1 MTHGYSVNGNG
12 NGQGLPD
19 CAWLIDQFAEDVP
32 GVTHAVLVSLD
43 GLQLAASRGVGRD
56 VGDQLSALAAGMLSM
71 ADRGGALLDLGAS
84 EYLTVRLP
92 RGHML
97 FMRVGES
104 AGLAV
109 AAAPGCDLRVV
120 SYRMTQ
126 FVSAVWHILTPQVR
140 HDLHRLTVGQ
150 PHRPDEGS

>member
-1 MTHGYSVNGNG
+1 MTHAYPGTGAGNG
-12 NGQGLPD
+12 MPD
-19 CAWLIDQFAEDVP
+19 CAWLIRQFVEDVP
-32 GVTHAVLVSLD
+32 GVSHAMLVSLD

-56 VGDQLSALAAGMLSM
+56 LGDQLAALTAGLLSM
-71 ADRGGALLDLGAS
+71 ADRSAALLELGAA

-92 RGHML
+92 RGHLL

-109 AAAPGCDLRVV
+109 VAAPGCDLRVV

-126 FVSAVWHILTPQVR
+126 FVGAVWHALTPAVR
-140 HDLHRLTVGQ
+140 HELHRMTAAQ
-150 PHRPDEGS
+150 AR

>member
-1 MTHGYSVNGNG
+1 MTHAFPSNGNG
-12 NGQGLPD
+12 TATAGQGLPD
-19 CAWLIDQFAEDVP
+19 CAWLIRQFADDVP
-32 GVTHAVLVSLD
+32 GVTHALIVSLD
-43 GLQLAASRGVGRD
+43 GLQLAASRGVTRD
-56 VGDQLSALAAGMLSM
+56 LGDQLAALTAGLLSM
-71 ADRGGALLDLGAS
+71 ADRSASLLDLGAS

-92 RGHML
+92 RGHLL

-126 FVSAVWHILTPQVR
+126 FVTAVWHALTPQAR
-140 HDLHRLTVGQ
+140 RDLHRLTASQ
-150 PHRPDEGS
+150 PH

>member
-1 MTHGYSVNGNG
+1 MTHAYPGNGNG
-12 NGQGLPD
+12 TATAGQGLPD
-19 CAWLIDQFAEDVP
+19 CAWLIRQFADDVP
-32 GVTHAVLVSLD
+32 GVTHALIVSLD
-43 GLQLAASRGVGRD
+43 GLQLAASRGVTRD
-56 VGDQLSALAAGMLSM
+56 LGDQLAALTAGLLSM
-71 ADRGGALLDLGAS
+71 ADRSASLLDLGAS

-92 RGHML
+92 RGHLL

-126 FVSAVWHILTPQVR
+126 FVTAVWHALTPQAR
-140 HDLHRLTVGQ
+140 RDLHRLTTNQ
-150 PHRPDEGS
+150 PH